1 MANRLHPTMKPV
13 ELIDRALSN
22 SSKAGDLVLDL
33 FGGSG
38 STVIACQ
45 MASRLCLTMEID
57 PKYVD
62 VIITRWMQFT
72 GDQAIHEETGA
83 TFEQLKQNRRRAIE
97 YAINPEPRE
106 MCSPDPQN

>member
-1 MANRLHPTMKPV
+1 MRSKRPASTFGARSSGPN
-13 ELIDRALSN
+13 RALSN

-45 MASRLCLTMEID
+45 RVSRICLAMEID

-72 GDQAIHEETGA
+72 GEQAIHEETGA
-83 TFEQLKQNRRRAIE
+83 TFEQMKQNRSMAI
-97 YAINPEPRE
+97 
-106 MCSPDPQN
+106 DHVQN